1 MALAILNY
9 EIKDFGSYKIVEIL
23 YNKSSIITNYS
34 VDDSEWMIEKTNRI
48 GVPCTSKKIE
58 IYGTDK
64 GNDYSEN
71 IVINLESKK
80 IVSTQDMPEFSSMVE
95 QKTSYNNGTF
105 DSLYFVDL
113 SKEGVEVLSLPRRI
127 NRKELNNPIT
137 VIVDKSMENR
147 IDYIA
152 EKYLGDGR
160 LWWIIAEFNNII
172 NPSILKIGTSLNIPD
187 VSEIYGVD
195 GPLRS
200 PDISAYNN

>member
-34 VDDSEWMIEKTNRI
+34 VDDSEWKIEKSNRI

-58 IYGTDK
+58 FYGTDK

-71 IVINLESKK
+71 LIIELDSKK

-95 QKTSYNNGTF
+95 QKTSYNNNTF

-113 SKEGVEVLSLPRRI
+113 SKDGDEVLSLPRRI
-127 NRKELNNPIT
+127 NRKELSNPIT
-137 VIVDKSMENR
+137 IIVDKSMENR
-147 IDYIA
+147 IDFIA

-160 LWWIIAEFNNII
+160 LWWIIAEFNSII
-172 NPSILKIGTSLNIPD
+172 NPSILKIGTSLKIPD

-200 PDISAYNN
+200 PDMSAYNN